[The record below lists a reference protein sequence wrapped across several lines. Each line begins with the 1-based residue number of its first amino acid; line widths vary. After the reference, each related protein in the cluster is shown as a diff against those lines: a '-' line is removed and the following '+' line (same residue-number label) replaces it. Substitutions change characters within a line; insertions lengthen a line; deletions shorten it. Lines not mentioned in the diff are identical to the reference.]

1 MAHPV
6 EEGDGAPSLRPLWAL
21 MPYLWP
27 KGRPELRGRV
37 IFALVCL
44 VLSKVAN
51 ATVPLS

>member
-27 KGRPELRGRV
+27 KDTGLRMRV
-37 IFALVCL
+37 VVSLLCMMLGI
-44 VLSKVAN
+44 VA
-51 ATVPLS
+51 TSISRC